1 MQTLANNSPVNIKSL
16 KSQLSEMVHLGGPTL
31 LNPSGLLRSTKW
43 LTKWIADK
51 INHTKVLLKS
61 DKIFQ
66 FFFKNRRLNILSEKL
81 NKKL

>member
-1 MQTLANNSPVNIKSL
+1 MQTFANNSPVNIKLL

>member
-1 MQTLANNSPVNIKSL
+1 MQTFANTSPVNVKLL
-16 KSQLSEMVHLGGPTL
+16 KSQLYEMVHLGGPTL

-61 DKIFQ
+61 EKRFQ
-66 FFFKNRRLNILSEKL
+66 SFKKNRGFNILSEKV

>member
-1 MQTLANNSPVNIKSL
+1 MQIFANNSPVSIKLL
-16 KSQLSEMVHLGGPTL
+16 KSQLSEMLHLGGPTL

-61 DKIFQ
+61 DKRFQ

>member
-1 MQTLANNSPVNIKSL
+1 MQTLANNSPVNIKLL

-61 DKIFQ
+61 DKRFQ

>member
-61 DKIFQ
+61 DKRFQ

>member
-16 KSQLSEMVHLGGPTL
+16 MSQLSEMVHLGGPTL

-61 DKIFQ
+61 DKRFQ